1 MSEPGANDEELYL
14 SDIFDEVQNDTFNYE
29 HYDHSSQISN
39 DEDEPEPSED
49 TPSWKGVS
57 MDQIRRGLGV
67 YGCQELPYISP
78 SSSHVVLVMLPLPAH
93 GVPKPYPSHKADAW
107 CQNYVRM
114 PHSDFNIYPVD
125 EGGPRRYRKRWKMI
139 QESLL
144 QSFMSSQQLEAAI
157 LSYNHIY
164 AQRWNFSALHHFFS
178 EAVIEEEMNIFF
190 EVLLPKMIQL
200 ALQLPVLLPGA
211 VPLLKRHN
219 NRTVSLSQLQ
229 IASLLANAFFCTFP
243 KRNSTSPQSEYGTY
257 PYINF
262 NRLFSAYRK
271 DKLNRCPSVMEK
283 IKCIFHYFRRVTTK
297 APEGVV
303 TIQRRYIPK
312 PDCPKWNER
321 VEKLPLLHI
330 TSKGTIESEGA
341 GLLQVDFANKYVGG
355 GVLGFGCVQEEIR
368 FVICPELLVTMLVT
382 EELDETE
389 ALIVSGVERYSHCK
403 GYSNT
408 FKWMGDYIDETPR
421 DSSGRRMTTVVA
433 IDALSFR
440 QPQSQFNISNIR
452 RELNKAYAGFAGC
465 ENMRNNLPAVAT
477 GNWGCGA
484 FRGNPKLKVLLQ
496 MMAAAVAGRS
506 VVYFTFGDTNL
517 RDDIAKMY
525 STLVKLETSIA
536 QIFSLLLEYQ
546 EFAISRKTDL
556 YRFLY
561 SRIENEPTTQHPN
574 CQTNRNFAAKE
585 HSFKRSKSVSI
596 DDRKCTYTDFKGSET
611 EEEQIQKWLMGCEEG
626 TSESKTESIIEKRA
640 QAGAEEER
648 SQGSDSTG
656 KKEEH
661 PQDRSCSE
669 KKRKPS
675 LWKIL
680 EDTTQ
685 ARTTQ
690 ENRLSALELLDTK
703 PELISHQT
711 NDYCGA
717 STKVESEQMAISPK
731 THSTSESKISSE
743 TSTATP
749 PRRDFL
755 CKKPGQRKIS
765 DFFQRT
771 S

>member
-1 MSEPGANDEELYL
+1 MKSSHMS
-14 SDIFDEVQNDTFNYE
+14 I
-29 HYDHSSQISN
+29 
-39 DEDEPEPSED
+39 DEDESEPSED
-49 TPSWKGVS
+49 TPNWKGVS

-78 SSSHVVLVMLPLPAH
+78 SSSHVVLVMLPLPAN

-125 EGGPRRYRKRWKMI
+125 EDGPRRYRKRWKMI

-164 AQRWNFSALHHFFS
+164 AQRWSFAALHHFFS
-178 EAVIEEEMNIFF
+178 EAINEEEMNIFF
-190 EVLLPKMIQL
+190 QDLLPKMIQL

-219 NRTVSLSQLQ
+219 NKTISLSQLQ

-271 DKLNRCPSVMEK
+271 DKLIRCPSVMEK
-283 IKCIFHYFRRVTTK
+283 MKCIFHYFRRVTTK

-312 PDCPKWNER
+312 PDCPEWNER

-355 GVLGFGCVQEEIR
+355 SVLGFGCVQEEIR

-389 ALIVSGVERYSHCK
+389 ALIVSGVERYSRCK

-408 FKWMGDYIDETPR
+408 FKWTGDYIDETPR
-421 DSSGRRMTTVVA
+421 DSSGRRMTTVLA

-465 ENMRNNLPAVAT
+465 ESMRHNLPAVAT

-496 MMAAAVAGRS
+496 LMAAAVAGRS

-517 RDDIAKMY
+517 RDDVAEMY
-525 STLVKLETSIA
+525 SNLVKLEMSIA

-546 EFAISRKTDL
+546 EFATSRKMDF

-561 SRIENEPTTQHPN
+561 SRIKNESPMQCPN
-574 CQTNRNFAAKE
+574 KYFQANRNPTGKE
-585 HSFKRSKSVSI
+585 HGFKRSKSVSI
-596 DDRKCTYTDFKGSET
+596 DDRKCTYTDVKSSET
-611 EEEQIQKWLMGCEEG
+611 EEEKIQKWLVSCEEG
-626 TSESKTESIIEKRA
+626 TSKRKTETLIEEHA
-640 QAGAEEER
+640 QGGEEEEQN
-648 SQGSDSTG
+648 QGRASTE

-661 PQDRSCSE
+661 PQDKSCTE

-680 EDTTQ
+680 EDTVQT
-685 ARTTQ
+685 RTTQ
-690 ENRLSALELLDTK
+690 ENRLSGLELLDTT
-703 PELISHQT
+703 PDLISHQT
-711 NDYCGA
+711 SDYCGA
-717 STKVESEQMAISPK
+717 LPKVESEPMAISPK
-731 THSTSESKISSE
+731 THSTSESAQISSE